1 MPDIVASEVIAQL
14 ASVAK
19 PNESQNRYVYRNQDT
34 VRSGTYLFFT
44 RRFCSEL
51 TRKLVEEFSFSPVQ
65 FLATDWQLLLEAL
78 WPGEENPVQNIRMD
92 AHNRATK
99 TTGRMG

>member
-34 VRSGTYLFFT
+34 VRSGTYLFFA
-44 RRFCSEL
+44 RRFSSEL
-51 TRKLVEEFSFSPVQ
+51 NPEACRRILFLCCAVPCYW
-65 FLATDWQLLLEAL
+65 LATSS
-78 WPGEENPVQNIRMD
+78 
-92 AHNRATK
+92 
-99 TTGRMG
+99 